1 MSKIFKTASQVPK
14 AILRKV
20 ASPSQKEEQT
30 IASPVTE
37 RKPVD
42 AGVLPTTTVKVRRVN
57 KAPKTPG
64 SRQAGRGRTYT
75 RTTFG

>member
-1 MSKIFKTASQVPK
+1 MITKVGTK
-14 AILRKV
+14 AAVGAGKALTKRLEKK
-20 ASPSQKEEQT
+20 QEET